1 MEVRVTLTGR
11 TAVLMHHP
19 RLSDPLD
26 PVARAMNEIS
36 RKRKKTDS
44 DLAELARLEYFGGS
58 YYDEDIGPYVPSS
71 WVLKAMN
78 NAGKVSKEG
87 LRVLRGVA
95 LLDEAL
101 PLLFDGPR
109 TLDALYTDPNFVSRM
124 PVRIGAQRVWRVRP
138 RFGSWQ
144 IRFAAEVADDILNVE
159 DFVTI
164 LERAGRSEG
173 LGDARSL
180 GYGRF
185 TAEVHS
191 NGRT

>member
-1 MEVRVTLTGR
+1 MEVSATLTGR
-11 TAVLMHHP
+11 TPLLAHHP

-26 PVARAMNEIS
+26 PVARAMGEVS

-44 DLAELARLEYFGGS
+44 DLEELARLEFFGGA
-58 YYDEDIGPYVPSS
+58 YFDETLGPYAPSS

-78 NAGKVSKEG
+78 NAGKISKEG

-95 LLDEAL
+95 LLDDVL
-101 PLLFDGPR
+101 PLVYDGPR
-109 TLDALYTDPNFVSRM
+109 TLEALFANSNFVSRM
-124 PVRIGAQRVWRVRP
+124 PVRVGSTRVWRVRP
-138 RFGSWQ
+138 RFSTWS
-144 IRFAAEVADDILNVE
+144 ISFAAEVADDVLNVE

-173 LGDARSL
+173 LGDARAL

-185 TAEVHS
+185 SAEVHH
-191 NGRT
+191 NGRA

>member
-1 MEVRVTLTGR
+1 MEVNVKLTGR

-26 PVARAMNEIS
+26 PIARTMSEVA

-44 DLAELARLEYFGGS
+44 DLGELARLEYFGGA
-58 YYDEDIGPYVPSS
+58 YFDQDIGPYVPSA
-71 WVLKAMN
+71 WVLKALN

-95 LLDEAL
+95 LLDDML
-101 PLLFDGPR
+101 PLAYDGPR
-109 TLDALYTDPNFVSRM
+109 TLEALFNDPSFVSRM
-124 PVRIGAQRVWRVRP
+124 PVRVGSTRVWRVRP
-138 RFGSWQ
+138 RFGSWS
-144 IRFAAEVADDILNVE
+144 ISFAAEIADDILNVE

-185 TAEVHS
+185 SAEVR
-191 NGRT
+191 NGRA